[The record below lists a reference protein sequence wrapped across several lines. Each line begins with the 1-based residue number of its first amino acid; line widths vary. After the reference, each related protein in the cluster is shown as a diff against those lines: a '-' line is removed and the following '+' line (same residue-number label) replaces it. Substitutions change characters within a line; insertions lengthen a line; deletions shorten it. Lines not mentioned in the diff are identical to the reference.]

1 MTINP
6 ETIQLLQ
13 QEAAQLAAHLQ
24 GIRTVSIASQDGF
37 NLASAGRNPLDAQ
50 RMAALSSSI
59 VAIGAVVS
67 QEAQLGSAKS
77 ITVNLESGFVYFCAL
92 PLAQDTVVLAVLAG
106 RDAILAQVTHACAQ
120 IAKRLDRSMQ

>member
-13 QEAAQLAAHLQ
+13 QEAAQLAANLQ

-37 NLASAGRNPLDAQ
+37 NLASVGRDPLDAQ

-77 ITVNLESGFVYFCAL
+77 ITVNLEAGFIYFCAL
-92 PLAQDTVVLAVLAG
+92 PLAQDSVVLAVLAG
-106 RDAILAQVTHACAQ
+106 REAILAQVTHTCAQ
-120 IAKRLDRSMQ
+120 IGKRVGQRLQ